1 MNKIRSFVVDVLTS
15 IFTNFFWIM
24 LTAAWALIIA
34 TINSLFE
41 FLESRNFGTLTY
53 CILTAIVISAAFV
66 SAYLISRNANKFKPR
81 FPYIKFNFELL
92 LLVVELEFVTRELIL
107 YKIKYYIRANDRVDE
122 FKSKI
127 IWTGNL
133 SDPPEFTHNPRCN
146 LLSEVKEEEDGRH
159 YNIRFLPP
167 VYRGEETHFDIQY
180 ACKDDGHKMNPHLSY
195 RIKWPTKRL
204 VLRVVTR
211 ENLLTNVRRCV
222 YPEDND
228 ELPLDKIMP
237 SQPKVENSYTVY
249 EWNVKRPH
257 LFFYYRFD
265 WEFKKGKK
273 RHGCCFIRRNIVNNM
288 LMNHDGIRKKRKRA
302 KGE

>member
-1 MNKIRSFVVDVLTS
+1 MNRFRSFIVDVLTS
-15 IFTNFFWIM
+15 IVTNIFWIL

-34 TINSLFE
+34 AINSLFE
-41 FLESRNFGTLTY
+41 YLESRNFGTLTY
-53 CILTAIVISAAFV
+53 CILTAIVISAAFL
-66 SAYLISRNANKFKPR
+66 SAWLIGRNANKFKPR
-81 FPYIKFNFELL
+81 FPSIKFDFELL
-92 LLVVELEFVTRELIL
+92 LLVVELEFITRESIL

-122 FKSKI
+122 FKTKI

-133 SDPPEFTHNPRCN
+133 LEPPEFTYNPRCN
-146 LLSEVKEEEDGRH
+146 ILSPVAEEEDGQH
-159 YNIRFLPP
+159 YSIRFLPP
-167 VYRGEETHFDIQY
+167 IYRGEEARFDIQY
-180 ACKDDGHKMNPHLSY
+180 ACKDDAHKMNPHLSF

-222 YPEDND
+222 YPEDNG

-265 WEFKKGKK
+265 WEFKKAKK
-273 RHGCCFIRRNIVNNM
+273 RHGCCFIRQKIVNNR
-288 LMNHDGIRKKRKRA
+288 LMNRKEMQKMSTRT
-302 KGE
+302 KGD